1 MKSTLL
7 FFVKLNV
14 VLAFFFISLSL
25 KAQYCGVGDEFH
37 QQLKDLKDNHL
48 FRTSS
53 ISPVNGI
60 IYIPI
65 TIYFVRHSD
74 GTFSKNTS
82 IDLLYH
88 SIVSLN
94 RVLSDQHI
102 QFYVNGNI
110 QYINNDAYLMPAL
123 NSTANLQM
131 QTNYKNPNTA
141 NIWIIDGWSDVSS
154 IGYGGPTG
162 VQLADLSERTVI
174 HEFGHF
180 FTLMHTFDHA
190 NGIEL
195 VTRTGGNCAIAGD
208 GICDTDAD
216 PSDLKSN
223 QVNGSVL
230 TYKNCIVT
238 SSTRDANNQ
247 AYTPPFDNT
256 MSYYDNSCGLKYT
269 PQQYARM
276 QSSIPLY
283 HSGYSEMQGS
293 GICAAPSALKIISY
307 TGYNEISWTNS
318 ASAVGTIVEYSI
330 DGGANWDVMNG
341 VTGITGNQTSLLL
354 SNVFLGK
361 TYSFRARH
369 LNSIAY
375 SPTITY
381 SPTVAHAFVPIIN
394 YVSSTSLSAIGGVE
408 LVNTNLNN
416 QSNSQD
422 NYSLNTFTTTPTLLI
437 GGTYMLNLK
446 IKKDAAGYF
455 AATYFFVYVDE
466 NKDGDFDDAG
476 ELKYNETKAAYPVSV
491 SIPLVISSQTSTGYT
506 RMRIRS
512 FAQNNNYTPT
522 LMYTYSETEDYIVQ
536 MIADTAPVLTSG
548 IFNQTNKSIDLNW
561 SDNTNNFNY
570 TIERSTD
577 GIIFTSIDTTTSAT
591 PKTFSDVNVNPNQQ
605 YAYRVKH
612 TNSSAYSNIINVFAG
627 QIDISYCTPVSSN
640 GCGSGFGI
648 DEFAIPSI
656 SFVNN
661 TIGNCGSTSAGY
673 SDEYSNT
680 TIPLTAG
687 QSYNYTLAT
696 SAWDNKWHLFQM
708 YLDANQNGVFESSER
723 LVNFNTTGTDAP
735 QDSGPFVVPTSA
747 VNGYMRLRIRSYVF
761 FLSDACTSASYG
773 ETEDYKVLISGGK
786 ESKVINPLITN
797 VTKNQIAVS
806 WSPALATSPN
816 GYKVQISTDGTTY
829 SSAISL
835 PNTQTSYTFTG
846 LTANTQYFIQI
857 IANGAT
863 ASAPNTV
870 WATTIPGPVTT
881 ATLIGESENEVIVY
895 PNPVSGWL
903 TINATGNAT
912 MINSYGQIVKTG
924 MVSGIE
930 YWDVSDLSSGIY
942 FFYIQNDRSNQ
953 VVKVI
958 KQ

>member
-14 VLAFFFISLSL
+14 ALAFFFISISL

-48 FRTSS
+48 SRTSS

-60 IYIPI
+60 LYIPI
-65 TIYFVRHSD
+65 TVHFVKHSD
-74 GTFSKNTS
+74 GTFSKNAS
-82 IDLLYH
+82 VEPFYH
-88 SIVSLN
+88 SLMSLN
-94 RVLSDQHI
+94 RILMEMHV
-102 QFYVNGNI
+102 QFYVNGNVD
-110 QYINNDAYLMPAL
+110 YINNDAYLYPVENDMNHKAL
-123 NSTANLQM
+123 LANYV
-131 QTNYKNPNTA
+131 NVNTA
-141 NIWIIDGWSDVSS
+141 NVWIFDGWSDSPSVTG
-154 IGYGGPTG
+154 IGGPNG

-180 FTLMHTFDHA
+180 FTLMHTFDYY

-195 VTRTGGNCAIAGD
+195 VTRTGGNCTTAGD

-247 AYTPPFDNT
+247 TYTPPFDNT

-269 PQQYARM
+269 TQQYARM
-276 QSSIPLY
+276 ESSIPLY

-293 GICAAPSALKIISY
+293 GISAAPSALKIISY
-307 TGYNEISWTNS
+307 KGYDEISWINS
-318 ASAVGTIVEYSI
+318 VSAVGTIIEYSI
-330 DGGANWDVMNG
+330 DGGANWNVMNG

-354 SNVFLGK
+354 SNVFPGK
-361 TYSFRARH
+361 NYSFRARH

-375 SPTITY
+375 SSTITY

-394 YVSSTSLSAIGGVE
+394 YVSSTSLHAIGGVE

-437 GGTYMLNLK
+437 GGTYTLNLK
-446 IKKDAAGYF
+446 VKTNAAGYF
-455 AATYFFVYVDE
+455 NSAYFFVYIDE

-476 ELKYNETKAAYPVSV
+476 ELKYNETKAAYPLSV
-491 SIPLVISSQTSTGYT
+491 SIPLIISSQASTGYT

-522 LMYTYSETEDYIVQ
+522 LMYCYSETEDYIVQ
-536 MIADTAPVLTSG
+536 MIADTAPVLTSA

-561 SDNTNNFNY
+561 SDNTDNFNY
-570 TIERSTD
+570 TIERSMD
-577 GIIFTSIDTTTSAT
+577 GILFTPITTTTSST
-591 PKTFSDVNVNPNQQ
+591 PKTFSDINVNPNQQ
-605 YAYRVKH
+605 YAYRIKH
-612 TNSSAYSNIINVFAG
+612 TNSSAYSNIVNVVSG
-627 QIDISYCTPVSSN
+627 QMNISYCTPVSSN
-640 GCGSGFGI
+640 GCGSGYGI
-648 DEFAIPSI
+648 QEFAIPSI
-656 SFVNN
+656 SFINN
-661 TIGNCGSTSAGY
+661 TATNCGFSGSGY
-673 SDEYSNT
+673 SDAYPT
-680 TIPLTAG
+680 KTITLVAG
-687 QSYNYTLAT
+687 QSYSFTIQNNPWGGVQYFDLYFDT
-696 SAWDNKWHLFQM
+696 
-708 YLDANQNGVFESSER
+708 NQNGAFDSNEKLINYSGSGVYSGGSFTVPVSS
-723 LVNFNTTGTDAP
+723 L
-735 QDSGPFVVPTSA
+735 
-747 VNGYMRLRIRSYVF
+747 NGYTRLRIRGY
-761 FLSDACTSASYG
+761 LNPITDACTVAFFG

-786 ESKVINPLITN
+786 EGKVINPLITN

-806 WSPALATSPN
+806 WSPALTTSSS
-816 GYKVQISTDGTTY
+816 GYNVKISTDGTTY
-829 SSAISL
+829 SSAISI

-846 LTANTQYFIQI
+846 LTPNTQYFIQI
-857 IANGAT
+857 VANGAT
-863 ASAPNTV
+863 ASDPNTV
-870 WATTIPGPVTT
+870 WATTLPGPVTT
-881 ATLIGESENEVIVY
+881 ATVIGESENEVFVY
-895 PNPVSGWL
+895 PNPVSGLL
-903 TINATGNAT
+903 TIHAKGNAT